1 VAASAQPVLPSSL
14 GLLEDRFEPLAVATD
29 TIGLGMAA
37 QFRAQG
43 PLLLV
48 QWRMA
53 MLTTPCPY
61 PFPQPAQAFP
71 DRLPLDDPVSTA
83 CLGPIVGK
91 SQHVAC
97 PLAPCRG
104 GSAWRPLE
112 RKPHR
117 LFGRNAQAKAMQTLR
132 QDVHDP
138 VGVRFS
144 READD
149 TIIGTTR
156 PTAPALH
163 PGLHLLDKPFVQDM
177 MQQYVGS

>member
-1 VAASAQPVLPSSL
+1 MWEPQFLTHGTLKLLPVEVARVAASAPPVLPSSL
-14 GLLEDRFEPLAVATD
+14 GMLEDRFEPLEVATD
-29 TIGLGMAA
+29 TLVLVMAP

-43 PLLLV
+43 PIRLV

-61 PFPQPAQAFP
+61 PFHTPAQAFP

-91 SQHVAC
+91 SQQVEC
-97 PLAPCRG
+97 PRAPCRG

-112 RKPHR
+112 RKQHR
-117 LFGRNAQAKAMQTLR
+117 LFGMNGQAKAMKTLR

-138 VGVRFS
+138 VGVRF
-144 READD
+144 
-149 TIIGTTR
+149 
-156 PTAPALH
+156 
-163 PGLHLLDKPFVQDM
+163 
-177 MQQYVGS
+177 